1 MLFRSHKE
9 NVRVYRNVQAAFVEE
24 LNKQTEELKNSQP
37 AKTGNT
43 AILVISVLILLG
55 VTADVVLQV
64 LSMFNFKF
72 F

>member
-1 MLFRSHKE
+1 M
-9 NVRVYRNVQAAFVEE
+9 QAAFLEE
-24 LNKQTEELKNSQP
+24 LNKQNEELKNSQP